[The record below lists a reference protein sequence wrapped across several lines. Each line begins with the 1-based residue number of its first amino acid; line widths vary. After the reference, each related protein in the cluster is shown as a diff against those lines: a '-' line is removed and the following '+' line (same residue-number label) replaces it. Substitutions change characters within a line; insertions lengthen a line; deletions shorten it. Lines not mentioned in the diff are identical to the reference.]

1 MHSIDSSKSADRES
15 FILPQE
21 DGMTVVDFEDPWVRR
36 EDVEYPRCDQRYHRF
51 EGIYLNPVLYDVTV
65 VVHHSTKNA

>member
-1 MHSIDSSKSADRES
+1 MHSIDSSKSADRQS

-36 EDVEYPRCDQRYHRF
+36 EDVEYPSCDQRYHRF
-51 EGIYLNPVLYDVTV
+51 EGIYLNPALYDVTV